1 MKAFLHESIERLGE
15 VHLGISLITN
25 FTPAPIELAL
35 RELQASLGIEIKVVS
50 AGFEAQYHLLEE
62 SKTSAVH
69 FSLIV
74 IDFDS
79 LVENA
84 SLKIKENEKQIAF
97 ELSLDL
103 FVQELSL
110 HVQSKGPSEV
120 TIIALFSV
128 KPTFRFDE
136 TLRHR
141 SLFTGLEARILEL
154 IGGHSEIHLLDIQ
167 KSLTELGTAHSFSA
181 RSDLQAQNPL
191 TMRAARTIA
200 EGALGFFA
208 NLKSRPYKALLLDA
222 DNTLWNGVLGEVGS
236 EGVGLHPTT
245 YPGNVFWRIQ
255 QVLKSFK
262 EAGLLLVLLTKN
274 DRDIVMDHLTQ
285 HEYQMLKE
293 EDFVIISADWSPKP
307 SRARSIAAEL
317 NIGLDA
323 MLFLDDSDTEV
334 LAMKTQ
340 VPEILAIQVPPN
352 ISEYP
357 IQIARLSELLLPQAS
372 ASDRTEQY
380 RVRSRT
386 NELQRTA
393 KTHDE
398 FMVLLETKL
407 TVRRNQI
414 HDVNRVSE
422 LSDRTNQFNSSLTR
436 YTIDDLRHKIEQK
449 THQIWIGTVSDSLGD
464 SGTSLAAVS
473 RIDNDALEI
482 EGLWISCRVLG
493 RQLEHAL
500 IAFLASFARAEGL
513 KTIRVV
519 FNTSSKN
526 SQVLDFLNS
535 LHPIQIIEANHT
547 SKQFQYASDD
557 LMNITPNYLKVIE

>member
-1 MKAFLHESIERLGE
+1 MKPFLHESIERLGE
-15 VHLGISLITN
+15 EHLGISLITN
-25 FTPAPIELAL
+25 FTQAPIELAF
-35 RELQASLGIEIKVVS
+35 RELQASLGIEIDVVS
-50 AGFEAQYHLLEE
+50 AEFETQHNSVEKLT
-62 SKTSAVH
+62 TSIVH

-84 SLKIKENEKQIAF
+84 FLKIKENEKQIAF

-103 FVQELSL
+103 FMQELSL
-110 HVQSKGPSEV
+110 HIQSNGPSGV
-120 TIIALFSV
+120 TIIAPFSV

-141 SLFTGLEARILEL
+141 SLFAGLEAKILDL

-167 KSLTELGTAHSFSA
+167 KSLTELGTAQAFSA
-181 RSDLQAQNPL
+181 RSDLQAQSPL
-191 TMRAARTIA
+191 TMGAARTIA
-200 EGALGFFA
+200 EVALSFYA
-208 NLKSRPYKALLLDA
+208 NLKSRPYKVLLLDA
-222 DNTLWNGVLGEVGS
+222 DNTLWKGVLGEVGS

-274 DRDIVMDHLTQ
+274 DRNIVLDHLTQ

-323 MLFLDDSDTEV
+323 MLFIDDSDTEV

-340 VPEILAIQVPPN
+340 VPEILAVQVSPN

-357 IQIARLSELLLPQAS
+357 MQIARLSELLLPQAS
-372 ASDRTEQY
+372 ESDRTEQY

-386 NELQRTA
+386 IELQRTA

-398 FMVLLETKL
+398 FMLLLETKL
-407 TVRRNQI
+407 MVRRNQTQ
-414 HDVNRVSE
+414 DVNRVSE
-422 LSDRTNQFNSSLTR
+422 LSDRTNQFNSSLTK
-436 YTIDDLRHKIEQK
+436 YTVDDLRHKIEHR

-473 RIDNDALEI
+473 RIDDDALEI

-500 IAFLASFARAEGL
+500 IASLASFARAEGL
-513 KTIRVV
+513 KTMRVV
-519 FNTSSKN
+519 FKSSSKN

-547 SKQFQYASDD
+547 SRQFHYDSDD
-557 LMNITPNYLKVIE
+557 LINITPNYLKVIE